1 MKTTQRLVVLFL
13 IVTLS
18 FAVFIFLFFQIKK
31 QEGKLYSQADAFQ
44 RRQIINTFIEVKKN
58 DFLRQMDDRA
68 VDDGIVSFTR
78 SRSQA
83 WADANLRLLINKFG
97 YDLVQVYDNTGKSIY
112 TTVSGS
118 SSGLSQYRISPEFFD
133 ILNKDRRKY
142 FTEPWKDRHM
152 QMGASTIHSSADTS
166 RAGKVYG
173 YLLVGKLWSSTY
185 MEDFTKTLDYSIR
198 FYENDP
204 SSEPVNPFF
213 NVNISIPLLGWD
225 YRPVAWLRFSSSNP
239 FIEQWQSLGKQIL
252 LGILAFTLIFLV
264 LQFALLA
271 SWIHTPL
278 RLISTSLR
286 TGNQEIIE
294 PLLKSNNEYGE
305 IASLIKR
312 FFDQNQQLRN
322 EMEER
327 RKTEIMLRQVQ
338 KMESIGTLAGGI
350 AHDFNNIIT
359 IISGYIALATGKAKG
374 DSEVRANLEE
384 AMTACFRGKK
394 LLEKILTFSRQTE
407 KKVQPINIRVL
418 VEETMELLLQ
428 TIPSSIT
435 ISTEYKT
442 HAFVLADPTEMQQV
456 VMNIA
461 SNAYQSMRYQGGK
474 LEIHLTDA
482 KGKDVVKLV
491 HEADSNLKYVC
502 LTVID
507 TGVGIPKEIMDR
519 IFDPYFSTK
528 AAGEGTGLG
537 LSIVHGIVTGTGG
550 CIHIQSEVEKGT
562 TFKVFLPVTSL
573 RAVEKKVEEK
583 VIPFTHANIYFVDDE
598 PALNVLFKETLS
610 EAGYSVTTFEDG
622 AAAFK
627 SYSEKS
633 YDCDLLIADIA
644 MPGMNGIQLAQKC
657 RQINPGLP
665 IILYSGYS
673 DPTIQKTCRSLGI
686 NKFLVK
692 PVLPDTLELVVR
704 EILAE
709 QKPTLT

>member
-13 IVTLS
+13 IVSLS
-18 FAVFIFLFFQIKK
+18 FAVFIYLFFQIKK
-31 QEGKLYSQADAFQ
+31 LEGKLYSQADAFQ

-58 DFLRQMDDRA
+58 DFLRQVDDRA
-68 VDDGIVSFTR
+68 IDDGMVFYTR
-78 SRSQA
+78 NRSQA
-83 WADANLRLLINKFG
+83 WADTNLRRLINRLD
-97 YDLVQVYDNTGKSIY
+97 YDLVQVYDTSGTVIY
-112 TTVSGS
+112 NAVSGANPE
-118 SSGLSQYRISPEFFD
+118 LSRYRISQEFFRV
-133 ILNKDRRKY
+133 ISKDRRKY
-142 FTEPWKDRHM
+142 FTEPWKTKHM
-152 QMGASTIHSSADTS
+152 QMGASTIHLSADTT
-166 RAGKVYG
+166 RAGDFYG
-173 YLLVGKLWSSTY
+173 FLLVGKLWSTSY
-185 MEDFTKTLDYSIR
+185 MEDFTKTLDYNIR
-198 FYENDP
+198 FYESEP
-204 SSEPVNPFF
+204 SSEPISPFF
-213 NVNISIPLLGWD
+213 NVNIAIPLQGWD
-225 YRPVAWLRFSSSNP
+225 YRPVAWLRFSSNNP
-239 FIEQWQSLGKQIL
+239 FIEQWQSLGKQLL
-252 LGILAFTLIFLV
+252 LGILAFTLLFLI

-271 SWIHTPL
+271 TWIHTPL

-286 TGNQEIIE
+286 TGNQDLIE
-294 PLLKSNNEYGE
+294 PLSKTKNEYGE
-305 IASLIKR
+305 IANLIKR
-312 FFDQNQQLRN
+312 FFEQNQQLRN

-359 IISGYIALATGKAKG
+359 IISGYVALATGKAKG

-435 ISTEYKT
+435 IKTDYKT
-442 HAFVLADPTEMQQV
+442 HAYVLADPTEIQQV

-474 LEIHLTDA
+474 LEITLSDT
-482 KGKDVVKLV
+482 KGKDVAKTVPA
-491 HEADSNLKYVC
+491 ADTNQKYVC
-502 LTVID
+502 LTVSD

-550 CIHIQSEVEKGT
+550 YIHISSEVEKGT
-562 TFKVFLPVTSL
+562 TFRVFLPVTSL
-573 RAVEKKVEEK
+573 RMVEKVVENKE
-583 VIPFTHANIYFVDDE
+583 IPFNHANIYFVDDE

-610 EAGYSVTTFEDG
+610 DAGYSVTTFEDG

-633 YDCDLLIADIA
+633 NDCDLLIADIA

-657 RQINPGLP
+657 RQINPDLP
-665 IILYSGYS
+665 IVLYSGYS
-673 DPTIQKTCRSLGI
+673 DNTIQKTCRDLKI
-686 NKFLVK
+686 NKFLLK

-704 EILAE
+704 EILAAE
-709 QKPTLT
+709 KPALS